1 MECSEIEKK
10 LSALIDGEI
19 IEPERVFIEEHLK
32 SCVHC
37 QKEFENLSQVS
48 DCLNSLTEVEVS
60 PYFLPR
66 LKRRIKEEE
75 TRQVVRLP
83 FFGWSKR
90 VALPVGIVALF
101 VIAIFGGNFL
111 GQRLNQRVAKVA
123 EQNEELATVTGIT
136 SFEDFSEG
144 SLVDTYAG
152 LLTEGGK

>member
-1 MECSEIEKK
+1 MECSEIEKR
-10 LSALIDGEI
+10 LSALVDGEI
-19 IEPERVFIEEHLK
+19 IEPERILIEEHLK
-32 SCVHC
+32 SCLNC
-37 QKEFENLSQVS
+37 QKEAENLSRVS
-48 DCLNSLTEVEVS
+48 DCLNSLTEVEVA

-83 FFGWSKR
+83 FFGWAKR
-90 VALPVGIVALF
+90 VAVPVGIAALF

-123 EQNEELATVTGIT
+123 EQNEELASVTGIN

-144 SLVDTYAG
+144 SLIDAYAG